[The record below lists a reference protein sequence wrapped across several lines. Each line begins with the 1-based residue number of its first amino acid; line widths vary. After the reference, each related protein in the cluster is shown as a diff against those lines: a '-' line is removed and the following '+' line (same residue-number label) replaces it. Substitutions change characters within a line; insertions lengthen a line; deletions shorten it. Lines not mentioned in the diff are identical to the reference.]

1 MKIKRKSFVRKTII
15 ILVLILLMGFSLSFG
30 VGYSRE
36 ITAWFYGI
44 QVKLDG
50 DNLQLS
56 KEPFIYD
63 GSVYIPLREVS
74 HNLGIDVK
82 WDGNNKTVYLFK
94 DNDLEDT
101 QRDYGDSFDSRY
113 ILNKK
118 KDIDDIEDR
127 LNDRYKEYRDGD
139 RDLRFKY
146 RLTEE
151 SGYIKVRM
159 DGDNFSRSSSSWR
172 DRGDNYFEDFIEKI
186 AEFVADGLDDDVKI
200 YVYDNDN
207 RRVGQYSY
215 DETRDDLDVDYEY
228 SREDNDRDEEKEIE
242 DELDDDYD
250 KYNKGDRDLEFL
262 YYVTISSSH
271 TKVRMKGRDFTRN
284 SSAWE
289 DRNKSQFRDFVEE
302 IGELAAKEFDEDVKI
317 YVHDRDNREAAE
329 YSYDEKDREI
339 SVEYE
344 YDRGDDDSLIEE
356 ELNDN
361 YHRYKR
367 GEEDLEFEYE
377 VADRLD
383 YIKVMMKGDFHKGSI
398 EWEKR
403 RVEEFRDFAEEIL
416 EEVRDVFDDSDIWMY
431 VYDKDTSKVAEYRYD
446 EDNNEFKRIYE
457 YEKH

>member
-74 HNLGIDVK
+74 RNLGIDVK

-94 DNDLEDT
+94 DNDLEDIP
-101 QRDYGDSFDSRY
+101 RDYGDSFDSRY
-113 ILNKK
+113 VLNKK

-329 YSYDEKDREI
+329 YSYDEKDREL

-344 YDRGDDDSLIEE
+344 YNRDDDDRLIEE

-361 YHRYKR
+361 YHRYEK

-377 VADRLD
+377 VADKLD
-383 YIKVMMKGDFHKGSI
+383 YIRVMMKGDFHKGSI
-398 EWEKR
+398 EWEER
-403 RVEEFRDFAEEIL
+403 RIEEFRDFAEDIL